1 MAIYMKYGD
10 IKGTVDTEGFKDWVE
25 LGSLQMGAGRGIGS
39 ARGAGANREGSEPSI
54 SEITVTK
61 TWDATSSSKFFEESV
76 AGLLDRDVEIKMTS
90 TSKNKQDTFMVIKLW
105 NCGISGYSLSSGGDK
120 PSESLSLNF
129 SKIEVTPKKFDAKL
143 NPTDGEKVSFDL
155 EKMQANA

>member
-1 MAIYMKYGD
+1 MKYGD

-39 ARGAGANREGSEPSI
+39 ARGSGSNREASEPSV

-61 TWDATSSSKFFEESV
+61 NWDAASSSKFFEESV
-76 AGLLDRDVEIKMTS
+76 AGELDRSVEIKMTS
-90 TSKNKQDTFMVIKLW
+90 TNKNKQDTYMVIKLW

-129 SKIEVTPKKFDAKL
+129 SKIEVVPKKIGSDLK
-143 NPTDGEKVSFDL
+143 PTDGEKVTFDL